1 MNTAQMQETEMKI
14 GAIQRLLD
22 AAVKRLIDPSALKPK
37 RVPPP
42 PQVSPQEPEA
52 HGSKIRSDVVGTALS
67 RLEDHLRSYPGNAE
81 KILRLVNQEIA
92 LKSLGLSYMRVNELA
107 RVRAW
112 LMWRKV

>member
-1 MNTAQMQETEMKI
+1 MNTAQMQETEVKI

-37 RVPPP
+37 RVPHP
-42 PQVSPQEPEA
+42 VSPQEPEV
-52 HGSKIRSDVVGTALS
+52 HGSKIRSDVVGTALT

-112 LMWRKV
+112 LMGRKV